1 MILQDW
7 ALSRSGVLIS
17 NAITVLR
24 LPLIVALLFND
35 NDAVLIL
42 REISYGSTITS
53 NSIGHWVGLRQS
65 RNK

>member
-17 NAITVLR
+17 NAMTVLR

-53 NSIGHWVGLRQS
+53 NSIGH
-65 RNK
+65 

>member
-17 NAITVLR
+17 NAMTVLH
-24 LPLIVALLFND
+24 LPLIVALSFSD

-53 NSIGHWVGLRQS
+53 NSIGH
-65 RNK
+65 